1 MEFPSSLL
9 FLIVMKLKSKTI
21 HFVLFLF
28 CSSAYGWSPE
38 SINRWNKASETYSA
52 SMTGPAFSTFWG
64 GFRRAVHFSRNQGSM
79 VNLKLEGFKKEV
91 PVYLQLNKQKR
102 DLILFYPG
110 VFGKPDGRISPQVID
125 ELEKRNVH
133 VVVIPNLLA
142 PTYLSAR
149 PASQGDPL
157 LSEHLN
163 QKKILLEVFK
173 RIDFRYVNKV
183 HVIAESLGC
192 FQALTA
198 LNPLPANLPSIETL
212 TLLWPPLY
220 LNRAVKRF
228 DVLIHKSLPHLA
240 NCSIWWKWPKVIY
253 STKGQSL
260 PIGIDDEEKRCLGSW
275 VIGSGFV
282 GSIKDTATEVANIS
296 EATVPLNFSDFVNS
310 VTPEMVSTMA
320 KEDERLSIEFLLK
333 PFKFS
338 QTKIRIASSIDDFLN
353 VPDEWEKLK
362 KSRPDLASHI
372 YLFSWGGH
380 SGPIG
385 LDDFIETVAN
395 DVLSRR

>member
-1 MEFPSSLL
+1 
-9 FLIVMKLKSKTI
+9 MKQKTKTI
-21 HFVLFLF
+21 HFVLFLLCI
-28 CSSAYGWSPE
+28 CSPAFGWSPE
-38 SINRWNKASETYSA
+38 SINRWNKTSETYSA
-52 SMTGPAFSTFWG
+52 SMKGPAFATFWG
-64 GFRRAVHFSRNQGSM
+64 GFRRGVRFSSNQGSM
-79 VNLKLEGFKKEV
+79 VNVKLEGFRKEV

-157 LSEHLN
+157 LSEHQN
-163 QKKILLEVFK
+163 QKKILLDVFK
-173 RIDFRYVNKV
+173 NINLKYINKV

-198 LNPLPANLPSIETL
+198 LNPLPANLPKIETL

-228 DVLIHKSLPHLA
+228 DNLIQKSLPHLEK
-240 NCSIWWKWPKVIY
+240 CSLWWKWPKVIY
-253 STKGQSL
+253 STKGQAI
-260 PIGIDDEEKRCLGSW
+260 PTGIDEEEKRCLGSW

-282 GSIKDTATEVANIS
+282 GSIKETAKEVVNIS
-296 EATVPLNFSDFVNS
+296 EADVPLNFSDFVNS
-310 VTPEMVSTMA
+310 VTPEMVATMA
-320 KEDERLSIEFLLK
+320 REDERLSIEFLLRS
-333 PFKFS
+333 FKSS

-362 KSRPDLASHI
+362 KDRPDLASDI

-385 LDDFIETVAN
+385 MEDFIKTVAEH
-395 DVLSRR
+395 VLR